1 MELPVVAMSLDDPPV
16 AGLVLHAE
24 PFQTPRLKPTI
35 WELVGCRVR
44 IPAVTA
50 PRLAVVNE
58 CVNEPFL
65 DSVPVNVSV
74 NVSGVVGVVNDE
86 SVSFEHAPVAR
97 TATARRIARALSR
110 YMKSFLA

>member
-24 PFQTPRLKPTI
+24 PFQTPRLRPTI
-35 WELVGCRVR
+35 WVLVGCRLTML
-44 IPAVTA
+44 ALTA
-50 PRLAVVNE
+50 PRFAVVNE

-65 DSVPVNVSV
+65 DSVPVKVSV
-74 NVSGVVGVVNDE
+74 NVVVVVGVVRDD
-86 SVSFEHAPVAR
+86 SVSFEHAPVAS
-97 TATARRIARALSR
+97 TATARRIARALNR